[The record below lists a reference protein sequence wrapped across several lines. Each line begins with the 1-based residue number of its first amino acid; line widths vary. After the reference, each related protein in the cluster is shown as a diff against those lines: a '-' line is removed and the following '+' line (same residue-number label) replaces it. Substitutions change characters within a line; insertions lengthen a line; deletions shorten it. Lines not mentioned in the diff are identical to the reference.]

1 MLWLFHFTLNSLVSI
16 SPSEASSWCLSTY
29 MLHLDRAFSLGV
41 DTLTALGMIG
51 CMTVSNSK
59 LEVGLWSTHFS
70 PPAECERLCMGWTG
84 RAVWWPQGEEDK
96 SESYSHSMTVG
107 LIGKADHQNTTDWA
121 ENMYCWCVGVMEFME
136 KNEKVIKSQPAL
148 TQLWTEIFFF
158 FLFQMFFS
166 VSKICF
172 WVWFV
177 WNLLQFSNLLESVL
191 TCLFWLKMTTS
202 VLNLFDWS
210 SLTEH
215 SNWQF
220 PSNTL
225 FSAKTLGAMKVSV
238 VNKF

>member
-1 MLWLFHFTLNSLVSI
+1 MFKIKTLSSLIVLKGLHVWLQPDESQVKKWKTEWWKKSAKLLLLLWSILMLWLFHFTLNSLVSI

-172 WVWFV
+172 WVWFM
-177 WNLLQFSNLLESVL
+177 FEICSNFQ
-191 TCLFWLKMTTS
+191 TC
-202 VLNLFDWS
+202 WS
-210 SLTEH
+210 LS
-215 SNWQF
+215 
-220 PSNTL
+220 
-225 FSAKTLGAMKVSV
+225 
-238 VNKF
+238 

>member
-148 TQLWTEIFFF
+148 TQLWTEILFFIIISNV
-158 FLFQMFFS
+158 FFS
-166 VSKICF
+166 FQDLFLGLVCLKFAPIFKLVGVCLNMFILAKNDDIC
-172 WVWFV
+172 
-177 WNLLQFSNLLESVL
+177 LKS
-191 TCLFWLKMTTS
+191 FWLK
-202 VLNLFDWS
+202 LFNRTFK
-210 SLTEH
+210 LTI
-215 SNWQF
+215 SQQYII
-220 PSNTL
+220 
-225 FSAKTLGAMKVSV
+225 FS
-238 VNKF
+238 

>member
-136 KNEKVIKSQPAL
+136 KNEKVKKSQPAL
-148 TQLWTEIFFF
+148 TQLWTEILFFIIISNVFFSFQDF
-158 FLFQMFFS
+158 FLGL
-166 VSKICF
+166 VY
-172 WVWFV
+172 V

-215 SNWQF
+215 SNE
-220 PSNTL
+220 NTKTFKL
-225 FSAKTLGAMKVSV
+225 TISQQYIIFS
-238 VNKF
+238 

>member
-121 ENMYCWCVGVMEFME
+121 ENMYCWCVGVMDFME
-136 KNEKVIKSQPAL
+136 KNEKVIKSQPASS

-158 FLFQMFFS
+158 FIISNVFFS
-166 VSKICF
+166 FQDLFLGLVY
-172 WVWFV
+172 V

-215 SNWQF
+215 SNE
-220 PSNTL
+220 NTKTFKL
-225 FSAKTLGAMKVSV
+225 TISQQYIIFS
-238 VNKF
+238 